1 MIRRALWGMALTV
14 ALAVSAAAQEPT
26 QYLDVFIAK
35 AKPEKRA
42 EFDAINKK
50 IAEANRKNNGDTWV
64 ASEIE
69 YGEGNV
75 VTFVSVRRG
84 YADVEKGTEAFFG
97 ALAKAAGGPAAAQK
111 LFQEFN
117 NTISSARGEIRRRR
131 WDLSANM
138 PSGAA
143 AQSKLVGES
152 RWLRTIEVHVRP
164 GRTRDFEEQ
173 AKAVKAALENVPN
186 GPATFASQTV
196 AGERGNVYRFTT
208 FRKSLADFDAP
219 SPTLE
224 QLMGE
229 SAYQKFEKVIA
240 DTTLGAEVTLSR
252 FLPEI
257 SNPPADV
264 AAAAPDFWHP
274 KPKPAAKPA
283 AKPEGAKQA
292 AAAKKPAAKKE
303 E

>member
-14 ALAVSAAAQEPT
+14 ALALSAAAQEPA

-50 IAEANRKNNGDTWV
+50 VAEANRKNNGDTWV

-75 VTFVSVRRG
+75 VTFVSTRTG
-84 YADVEKGTEAFFG
+84 YAEVEKGTEAFFG
-97 ALAKAAGGPAAAQK
+97 ALAKAAGSPAGARK

-117 NTISSARGEIRRRR
+117 NTISSSRGEIRRRR
-131 WDLSANM
+131 WDLSANVG
-138 PSGAA
+138 SGAA
-143 AQSKLVGES
+143 AQTKLVGES
-152 RWLRTIEVHVRP
+152 RWVRTIEVHVRP
-164 GRTRDFEEQ
+164 GHTREFEEQ
-173 AKAVKAALENVPN
+173 AKAVKAALEKVPN
-186 GPATFASQTV
+186 GPASYASQTV
-196 AGERGNVYRFTT
+196 VGGGNVYRFTT
-208 FRKSLADFDAP
+208 FRKSLAGFDAP
-219 SPTLE
+219 SPSLE
-224 QLMGE
+224 ELMGAA
-229 SAYQKFEKVIA
+229 AYQKFQKVIA
-240 DTTLGAEVTLSR
+240 ETTMSVEVTLSR

-257 SNPPADV
+257 SNPPADI

-283 AKPEGAKQA
+283 AKSEGAKPA

>member
-14 ALAVSAAAQEPT
+14 ALVLSAAAQEPT
-26 QYLDVFIAK
+26 GYLDVFIAK

-64 ASEIE
+64 ASETE

-75 VTFVSVRRG
+75 VTFVSTRTN
-84 YADVEKGTEAFFG
+84 YADVGKGMEAFFG
-97 ALAKAAGGPAAAQK
+97 AIAKAAGSPAGAQK

-117 NTISSARGEIRRRR
+117 NTISSSRGEIRRRR
-131 WDLSANM
+131 PDLSANI
-138 PSGAA
+138 PSSAA
-143 AQSKLVGES
+143 AQAKLVGES

-164 GRTRDFEEQ
+164 GRTREFEEE
-173 AKAVKAALENVPN
+173 AKAVKAALEKVPN
-186 GPATFASQTV
+186 GPASYASQTIV
-196 AGERGNVYRFTT
+196 GGRGNVYRFTT

-224 QLMGE
+224 ELMGAA
-229 SAYQKFEKVIA
+229 AYQKFQKVIA
-240 DTTLGAEVTLSR
+240 ETTLGTEVTLNR

-264 AAAAPDFWHP
+264 ASAAPDFWHP

-283 AKPEGAKQA
+283 AKSEGAPP
-292 AAAKKPAAKKE
+292 AAAKKPAAKKKE
-303 E
+303 